1 MPEARRCGTLQRQS
15 LRVLPGMSR
24 RSVWPKNAHVPL
36 GGDRGGCGL
45 NVGTLQMLLHTCA
58 ADISSAG
65 LVHLHFYHSP
75 AICSGAT
82 RLAGEN
88 EGELIAFFGGEHH
101 LCDTVATIL
110 GQYACAV
117 SISGEK

>member
-1 MPEARRCGTLQRQS
+1 MLGE
-15 LRVLPGMSR
+15 
-24 RSVWPKNAHVPL
+24 RS
-36 GGDRGGCGL
+36 GD
-45 NVGTLQMLLHTCA
+45 V
-58 ADISSAG
+58 SSAG